1 MITDITPLGNF
12 KQKGKDSVEN
22 IQKTKYLYAPD
33 AKILV
38 VDDNEMNLKVMKNLL
53 KLNAIKPDMVSSGEE
68 ALEKLKVETYDI
80 ILLDHMMP
88 KMDGIETL
96 EKAKE
101 NYLIGADTTVI
112 ALTANAVVG
121 ARETYLKAGFD
132 DYLSKPVEIKAL
144 EQTLAKYLRP
154 EMVDYKTRDEIT
166 VAEEI
171 RKATEKKKAERAIID
186 GKPEERRGEDRR
198 QTDDRRQ
205 EERRKGDRRHE
216 DNEGDDFEIL
226 EFFPEDEENEDN
238 TDVDEKDIDVILN
251 ANGINTADGL
261 TYCADDEEFYR
272 EILNDYANSSDDRI
286 RELEEACAAM
296 DLDNYTIKVHALK
309 SVAKTV
315 GDKNVFE
322 MAYALEMAAKGKD
335 SETVQKKHPD
345 LIAEY
350 KEKAGIIKGIFK
362 KS

>member
-1 MITDITPLGNF
+1 M
-12 KQKGKDSVEN
+12 
-22 IQKTKYLYAPD
+22 
-33 AKILV
+33 
-38 VDDNEMNLKVMKNLL
+38 
-53 KLNAIKPDMVSSGEE
+53 
-68 ALEKLKVETYDI
+68 
-80 ILLDHMMP
+80 
-88 KMDGIETL
+88 
-96 EKAKE
+96 
-101 NYLIGADTTVI
+101 
-112 ALTANAVVG
+112 
-121 ARETYLKAGFD
+121 
-132 DYLSKPVEIKAL
+132 

-198 QTDDRRQ
+198 QNDDRRQ

-251 ANGINTADGL
+251 ANGSNTADGL

-286 RELEEACAAM
+286 KELEEACAAM

-322 MAYALEMAAKGKD
+322 MAYALEMAAKGKN

-350 KEKAGIIKGIFK
+350 KKKAGIIKGIFK
-362 KS
+362 K